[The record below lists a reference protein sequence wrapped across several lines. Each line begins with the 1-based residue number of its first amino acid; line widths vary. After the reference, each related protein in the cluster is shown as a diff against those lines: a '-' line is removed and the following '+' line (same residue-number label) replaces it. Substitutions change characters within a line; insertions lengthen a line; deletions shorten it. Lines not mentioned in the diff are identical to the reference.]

1 MTIKLA
7 LIGAGRIAKVHAQA
21 IAGSAD
27 AELAAVSDALP
38 AAAEALAR
46 ASGAT
51 PMPTLLKNSRKPA
64 STSFAKSLSI
74 SILPGPKRWSRL
86 PGRRV

>member
-7 LIGAGRIAKVHAQA
+7 LIGAGRIAKVHARA

-46 ASGAT
+46 ASGARAADVDAIAADQSIDAVLICT
-51 PMPTLLKNSRKPA
+51 PT
-64 STSFAKSLSI
+64 
-74 SILPGPKRWSRL
+74 
-86 PGRRV
+86 